1 MLKAHVATFRAIEL
15 DRTSRKPTGRRH
27 SLDGRGRDE
36 AIAALLGLLGVAPET
51 ARVDPSRTLVDLGSS
66 LWTLVN
72 TSPGPVGVTE
82 PPGLRRAAAKHRRV
96 R

>member
-1 MLKAHVATFRAIEL
+1 MLKADVATFRAIEL

-27 SLDGRGRDE
+27 TLEGRGRDE
-36 AIAALLGLLGVAPET
+36 AIAALLALLGLAP
-51 ARVDPSRTLVDLGSS
+51 AAAQVDPSRTLVDLGTS

-72 TSPGPVGVTE
+72 TSPASAASTE
-82 PPGLRRAAAKHRRV
+82 PPGLRRAAAKHRHV

>member
-1 MLKAHVATFRAIEL
+1 MATFRAIEL

-27 SLDGRGRDE
+27 TLDGRGRDE
-36 AIAALLGLLGVAPET
+36 AIAALLGVLGVAPES
-51 ARVDPSRTLVDLGSS
+51 ARVDPSRTLVDLGGS

-72 TSPGPVGVTE
+72 TSPGQASATE
-82 PPGLRRAAAKHRRV
+82 PPALRRAAAKHRRV

>member
-1 MLKAHVATFRAIEL
+1 VATFRAIEL

-27 SLDGRGRDE
+27 TLDGRGRDE
-36 AIAALLGLLGVAPET
+36 AIAALLGVLGVAPES
-51 ARVDPSRTLVDLGSS
+51 ARVDPSRTLVDLGGS

-72 TSPGPVGVTE
+72 TSAGQAGQSE
-82 PPGLRRAAAKHRRV
+82 PPALRRAAAKHRRV